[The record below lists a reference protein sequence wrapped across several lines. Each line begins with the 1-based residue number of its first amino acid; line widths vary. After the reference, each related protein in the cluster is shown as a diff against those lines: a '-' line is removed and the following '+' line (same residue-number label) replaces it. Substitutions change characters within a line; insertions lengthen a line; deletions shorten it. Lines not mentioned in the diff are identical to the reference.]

1 MKKIEFSNI
10 RVSREY
16 IANPNID
23 NVRSIIKKSQNS
35 KQKQNKKIIDLG
47 NGYSK
52 MVSMNLH

>member
-52 MVSMNLH
+52 IVSMNLH

>member
-47 NGYSK
+47 NGYSII
-52 MVSMNLH
+52 VSINLH